1 MKAIAR
7 RVSGYTHEVQVDGH
21 HVITDEPADIGGNDE
36 GPSPTRL
43 LAASLASCTATTVEM
58 YAERKGWELGSVEA
72 EAELLSAEPGELMR
86 ISVEVRIPAPLSDEQ
101 IERVAAI
108 ASRCPVHR
116 ALAGETEITDHVEA
130 GIATRG
136 RETS

>member
-1 MKAIAR
+1 MRAIAR
-7 RVSGYTHEVQVDGH
+7 RVSGYTHEVEVDGH
-21 HVITDEPADIGGNDE
+21 HVITDEPIDVGGNDE

-72 EAELLSAEPGELMR
+72 EAEMSPADRGEPIE
-86 ISVEVRIPAPLSDEQ
+86 ISVQVRIPAPLSDEQ
-101 IERVAAI
+101 VGRIADI

-116 ALAGETEITDHVEA
+116 ALTGEVRITDHVEA
-130 GIATRG
+130 GVAVPG
-136 RETS
+136 DSP